1 MFEILPAQTQAQL
14 VPASASQ
21 TVPLVKSFQM
31 QTKFGCLEGLAHLVL
46 RLEFGFAPFGPGLA
60 GLTLYRDS
68 RRLVSTGSRRPSR
81 AFFRKLDKFEINSMS
96 AMEFAINRPQG

>member
-14 VPASASQ
+14 VPGIGEPDRAASQ
-21 TVPLVKSFQM
+21 ILPEM

-68 RRLVSTGSRRPSR
+68 RRPSR